1 MDITIFLPVFL
12 LLLTIILVGYWVLF
26 IDQSGSHKK
35 RIRSIERRKEE
46 LYEVQNSRLKDKHS
60 LVEQETIYTI
70 PWVQKILG
78 KSGFIEDERLSK
90 YRATLAQAGIRD
102 SKAVWKVVSFKLILL
117 VCAPVILILLNM
129 IFKVTENT
137 ALHLLIVVGGGA
149 VGYVMPDILLKNAA
163 EKRLINITKF
173 FPDAIDMLV
182 VCSDAGLSFNAAL
195 KRVSTE
201 IFKSCPDLGEEL
213 AVTLVELNFL
223 EKRANALENMAR
235 RINIPQARSF
245 ANMLIQTEKF
255 GTPIG
260 QSLRVLSDDFR
271 KDRMNAAEVKAGK
284 LSTKMTLPMMLFI
297 FLPLFVVILFPGIYQ
312 ALKL

>member
-1 MDITIFLPVFL
+1 MDMAIFLPVFL
-12 LLLTIILVGYWVLF
+12 VLLAIILIGYWVLF

-35 RIRSIERRKEE
+35 RIRSLERRKEE
-46 LYEVQNSRLKDKHS
+46 LYEIKNTRLKDKPN
-60 LVEQETIYTI
+60 LVEQETVYTSA
-70 PWVQKILG
+70 WVQKILG

-90 YRATLAQAGIRD
+90 YRATLAKAGIRD
-102 SKAVWKVVSFKLILL
+102 HKAVWKVVAFKLMLL
-117 VCAPVILILLNM
+117 VCIPVVSIVLITMFN
-129 IFKVTENT
+129 ITENT
-137 ALHLLIVVGGGA
+137 ALRLLIVVGSGA
-149 VGYVMPDILLKNAA
+149 IGYILPDILLANTA
-163 EKRLINITKF
+163 EKRMLNITKF

-182 VCSDAGLSFNAAL
+182 VCSEAGLSFNAAL
-195 KRVSTE
+195 KRVSSE
-201 IFKSCPDLGEEL
+201 MSKSSPDLADEL

-223 EKRANALENMAR
+223 EKRSNALENMAR
-235 RINIPQARSF
+235 RIDIPQARSF

-297 FLPLFVVILFPGIYQ
+297 FLPLFVVILFPGIYK
-312 ALKL
+312 ALNQ